1 MKYRTLGRT
10 GLIVSEVGF
19 GAWALGGTSYGP
31 TSDTTSTAAITK
43 AVELG
48 CNFFDTADVY
58 GFGHSEEII
67 AKSLS
72 EIGKLN
78 EVIIA
83 TKVGGQMD
91 DHPVVLNEDYIRG
104 ALQNSL
110 KRLRRDYIDL
120 YQLHNP
126 YRQIITQG
134 QVFEILN
141 KLKQEG
147 LIRHYGVSVHS
158 VEEGLAALK
167 NGKPDVIQIVYNMYS
182 LIQSHNPAEQLFPSA
197 KNNNVGIIARE
208 PLANGFLTGKI
219 KPETAFAEGDV
230 RGSWQMTH
238 RSFKLRI
245 TEALRFLEQP
255 NRSLP
260 QAALRFVLDE
270 PAVATTIVGIKTPKH
285 AEENLA
291 ASTLPNLTEAE
302 REKIN
307 KVFFG

>member
-19 GAWALGGTSYGP
+19 GAWALGSSQSG
-31 TSDTTSTAAITK
+31 STDDATALKAIAK

-58 GFGHSEEII
+58 GLGHSEEIVGQGL
-67 AKSLS
+67 A

-83 TKVGGQMD
+83 TKVGGSMD
-91 DHPVVLNEDYIRG
+91 DNPVSLTEDYIRN

-126 YRQIITQG
+126 YRQIIVQG
-134 QVFEILN
+134 QVFDIFE

-147 LIRHYGVSVHS
+147 LIRHYGVTVHN
-158 VEEGLAALK
+158 VAEGIAALK
-167 NGKPDVIQIVYNMYS
+167 NGKPETIQIVYNMYS

-197 KNNNVGIIARE
+197 KEENVGIITRE

-219 KPETAFAEGDV
+219 KQDTVFSEGDV
-230 RGSWQMTH
+230 RGSWQATH

-245 TEALRFLEQP
+245 TDALRFLEQP
-255 NRSLP
+255 NRTMS
-260 QAALRFVLDE
+260 QASLRFVLDE
-270 PAVATTIVGIKTPKH
+270 PFVSTCVVGIKTPKQ
-285 AEENLA
+285 AEENLS
-291 ASTLPNLTEAE
+291 ASTIPALTETE
-302 REKIN
+302 RQKIN
-307 KVFFG
+307 TVFFG

>member
-10 GLIVSEVGF
+10 GLIVSEIGF
-19 GAWALGGTSYGP
+19 GAWALGGNQYGP
-31 TSDTTSTAAITK
+31 ADDAISIK
-43 AVELG
+43 AIARAVELG

-58 GFGHSEEII
+58 GLGHSEEVI
-67 AKSLS
+67 AQGLS
-72 EIGKLN
+72 EVGKLN
-78 EVIIA
+78 DVIIA
-83 TKVGGQMD
+83 TKVGGTMD
-91 DHPVVLNEDYIRG
+91 GSSVTLSEDYIRT

-126 YRQIITQG
+126 YRQIILQG
-134 QVFEILN
+134 QVFEILE

-147 LIRHYGVSVHS
+147 LIRFYGLTVHS
-158 VEEGLAALK
+158 VAEGLAALK
-167 NGKPDVIQIVYNMYS
+167 NGKPDTIQIVYNMYS

-197 KNNNVGIIARE
+197 KNANVGIITRE

-219 KPETAFAEGDV
+219 KPETVFAEGDV
-230 RGSWQMTH
+230 RGSWQTTH

-255 NRSLP
+255 NRTLS

-270 PAVATTIVGIKTPKH
+270 AAVTTTIVGIKSPKQ
-285 AEENLA
+285 AEENLS
-291 ASTLPNLTEAE
+291 ASNLPALTEAE